1 MNPAGSSSV
10 APALSEFPLK
20 GFLPQRDPS
29 SPRSRDG
36 GGEFGLVNFQNQFLL
51 CYLHFLPGFLLMK
64 GLEAYGYGEDLANL
78 APRSQK
84 PGTCSSFSEWL
95 GKVWETLLLWSSLGM
110 KMFPRHPLVMLS
122 ERFGRDSLP
131 VWLPFSFPV
140 KPANS
145 LFWFWLRIFSF
156 RSPSA
161 DN

>member
-10 APALSEFPLK
+10 SPALSEFPLK
-20 GFLPQRDPS
+20 GFLPQRDLI
-29 SPRSRDG
+29 SPRSR
-36 GGEFGLVNFQNQFLL
+36 GEILVRLSFRTSSCFVLR
-51 CYLHFLPGFLLMK
+51 FLPGFLLMK
-64 GLEAYGYGEDLANL
+64 DLEAYGYGEDLANL

-95 GKVWETLLLWSSLGM
+95 GKVWETLLLRSSLGM

>member
-1 MNPAGSSSV
+1 
-10 APALSEFPLK
+10 
-20 GFLPQRDPS
+20 
-29 SPRSRDG
+29 
-36 GGEFGLVNFQNQFLL
+36 
-51 CYLHFLPGFLLMK
+51 MK

-95 GKVWETLLLWSSLGM
+95 GKVWETLLLRSNLGM
-110 KMFPRHPLVMLS
+110 KMLPRRPLVMLS
-122 ERFGRDSLP
+122 ERFGRDSPP
-131 VWLPFSFPV
+131 VWLPFSFPA